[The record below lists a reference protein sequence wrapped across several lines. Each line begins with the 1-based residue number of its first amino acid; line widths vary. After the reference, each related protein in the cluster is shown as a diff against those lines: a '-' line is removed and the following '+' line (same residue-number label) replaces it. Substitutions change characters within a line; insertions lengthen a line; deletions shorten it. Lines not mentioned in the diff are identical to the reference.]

1 MKLRI
6 WLPILLVAAGVF
18 LCGYGGFQLWRH
30 HTQEKVTLQ
39 KALTLTT
46 IKQDPI
52 KFKNFNPYKGETIGL
67 VELPTL
73 KATLPIV
80 EGTNENQ
87 LAKGVGHYKTSK
99 FPNQHN
105 QVVLS
110 GHRDTVFR
118 HIGQLK
124 IGDKIILHFPFGTY
138 TYKIDHTKIVMADD
152 RTIIHSTY
160 PKEELLLTTCYP
172 FYYIG
177 NAPKRYLIYAYRTS
191 S

>member
-1 MKLRI
+1 MKWRLV
-6 WLPILLVAAGVF
+6 LPILLVVAGVI
-18 LCGYGGFQLWRH
+18 LCGYGGCRLFQD
-30 HTQEKVTLQ
+30 HTQEQVSLQ
-39 KALTLTT
+39 KAKALATLPN
-46 IKQDPI
+46 DPI
-52 KFKNFNPYKGETIGL
+52 TFKKFNPYKGETIGL
-67 VELPTL
+67 VELPSI

-99 FPNQHN
+99 FPNQHD
-105 QVVLS
+105 QIVLS

-118 HIGQLK
+118 HVGELK
-124 IGDKIILHFPFGTY
+124 IGDKIILHFPFGTF
-138 TYKIDHTKIVMADD
+138 TYKIDHTKVVMADD

-177 NAPKRYLIYAYRTS
+177 NAPKRYLIYAYRTAT
-191 S
+191 